1 MTAMPASSDSTDT
14 SDNPGHPG
22 SPDDPDNPPSPVAT
36 QRQGFLDQT
45 RSTTVGIYPDDMH
58 PGLVPGISVD
68 ELRTR
73 FGLDKVVFGITAAL
87 IVAFI
92 LWGVIAPDSVGNTS
106 STMFSW
112 AMENTGWLLNIVMIL
127 GLVIMI
133 YLAFSRFG
141 NINLGKDGESPE
153 FSRFS
158 WIAMMFGAGIGVG
171 IFFFGPSEPLWHYLS
186 PPPHTVDPETPES
199 LHQALAQSH
208 IHWGLAAWALYAL
221 VGGALAYSIYR
232 RGRVSLMSSVF
243 RSLFGDRHTDGIAG
257 RLVDMMAIIA
267 TLFGTAATL
276 GLSAIQIGEGVKIV
290 SGASD
295 VTNTVLIL
303 IMAVL
308 TVCFIIS
315 AVSGVSRGIR
325 YLSNLN
331 ITLTLGLVLFV
342 FIAGPT
348 LFLLNLIPSGIA
360 AYADNLIDMMGRSLS
375 WGQDTLDFQAQ
386 WTAFYWAWWI
396 AWTPFVG
403 MFIAR
408 ISRGRTLR
416 EFAVVTTLVPTFILI
431 LAFTVFGGT
440 AIAFHRDGKAG
451 FDGSGTS
458 EQTLFSMFDHLPLS
472 GVIPF
477 IVIFVL
483 AVFFITSA
491 DSASVVMGTLSSK
504 GDPAPR
510 KIIVVFWGLCMMG
523 IAVVMLLAGGEDALS
538 GLQNLTILIAIPF
551 SVVLIG
557 LVVAFLRDLATDPA
571 AIRRA
576 YAENAI
582 HNAVVK
588 GLEEHGD
595 EFEITVGRAE
605 EGHGAGADF
614 DSTASEVTDWYRR
627 TDEDGNEV
635 DYDYTSGEW
644 GDGWSPD
651 DARRDDIGDEDAD
664 GDPATVGL
672 NRE

>member
-1 MTAMPASSDSTDT
+1 
-14 SDNPGHPG
+14 
-22 SPDDPDNPPSPVAT
+22 
-36 QRQGFLDQT
+36 
-45 RSTTVGIYPDDMH
+45 
-58 PGLVPGISVD
+58 
-68 ELRTR
+68 
-73 FGLDKVVFGITAAL
+73 
-87 IVAFI
+87 
-92 LWGVIAPDSVGNTS
+92 
-106 STMFSW
+106 
-112 AMENTGWLLNIVMIL
+112 
-127 GLVIMI
+127 
-133 YLAFSRFG
+133 
-141 NINLGKDGESPE
+141 
-153 FSRFS
+153 
-158 WIAMMFGAGIGVG
+158 
-171 IFFFGPSEPLWHYLS
+171 
-186 PPPHTVDPETPES
+186 
-199 LHQALAQSH
+199 
-208 IHWGLAAWALYAL
+208 
-221 VGGALAYSIYR
+221 
-232 RGRVSLMSSVF
+232 
-243 RSLFGDRHTDGIAG
+243 
-257 RLVDMMAIIA
+257 
-267 TLFGTAATL
+267 
-276 GLSAIQIGEGVKIV
+276 
-290 SGASD
+290 
-295 VTNTVLIL
+295 
-303 IMAVL
+303 
-308 TVCFIIS
+308 
-315 AVSGVSRGIR
+315 
-325 YLSNLN
+325 
-331 ITLTLGLVLFV
+331 
-342 FIAGPT
+342 
-348 LFLLNLIPSGIA
+348 
-360 AYADNLIDMMGRSLS
+360 
-375 WGQDTLDFQAQ
+375 
-386 WTAFYWAWWI
+386 
-396 AWTPFVG
+396 
-403 MFIAR
+403 
-408 ISRGRTLR
+408 
-416 EFAVVTTLVPTFILI
+416 
-431 LAFTVFGGT
+431 
-440 AIAFHRDGKAG
+440 
-451 FDGSGTS
+451 
-458 EQTLFSMFDHLPLS
+458 FDHLPLS